1 MIDLLANID
10 PTTITLLSGVVT
22 ACISAI
28 GVQYK
33 TNMGH
38 FQKIESK
45 LDDCESD
52 RARLWSV
59 IATQCGKDVSELK
72 GDNK

>member
-1 MIDLLANID
+1 MILAQLD

-45 LDDCESD
+45 LDDCERD

-59 IATQCGKDVSELK
+59 IAHQCGKDVSELQK
-72 GDNK
+72 EGDR